1 MAVAAAD
8 RGASIEFV
16 PITPLADPLRRA
28 GGHILVDSLVAWAVA
43 PWVFR
48 RRSHR
53 PIAAIVHQAPGGVDH
68 GPIRTRLQRALD
80 LSLYRNC
87 SLVIAASGSLRDEL
101 VVGHGIAAG
110 RVRVVEPGSDLP
122 IDSSVTTDLR
132 CGRKIALLTVA
143 NWAANKGIVELLDAV
158 AALPA
163 DLATLHL
170 VGDDQVD
177 RSYAH
182 RVRVRLAA
190 SGLAGRVVVHGVLE
204 PGELGRLYG
213 AADAFVLPSYKEA
226 YGTVFG
232 EALAAGLPVVGW
244 RSGNLPN
251 LIEDGR
257 EGCLVA
263 LGDVSGLSAV
273 LRRLATDRTWRE
285 ELTAHAAERGR
296 NLPKWSDT
304 ADAFF
309 GLFGGFS
316 PPSGD

>member
-1 MAVAAAD
+1 MVAAAAD

-16 PITPLADPLRRA
+16 PITQLANPIRRA

-43 PWVFR
+43 PWFLL

-53 PIAAIVHQAPGGVDH
+53 PIAAMVHQAPGGIDH

-110 RVRVVEPGSDLP
+110 RVRVVEPGSDIP
-122 IDSSVTTDLR
+122 IDRSTPTDLR

-143 NWAANKGIVELLDAV
+143 NWLANKGIVELLDAV

-163 DLATLHL
+163 DLVTLHL
-170 VGDDQVD
+170 VGNDELD
-177 RSYAH
+177 RGYAH
-182 RVRVRLAA
+182 RVRNRIAA
-190 SGLAGRVVVHGVLE
+190 PGLMGRVVVHGVLE
-204 PGELGRLYG
+204 PEELGRLYG
-213 AADAFVLPSYKEA
+213 AADVFVLPSYKEA

-257 EGCLVA
+257 EGCLLA
-263 LGDVSGLSAV
+263 PGDVSGLSVV
-273 LRRLATDRTWRE
+273 LRRLATDRTWRG

-296 NLPKWSDT
+296 SLPKWSDT

-309 GLFGGFS
+309 GLFGELS
-316 PPSGD
+316 ASSGD